1 MTSVPSQ
8 TWKMIQKYAAEG
20 LESIEAHS
28 EEILRNLSPDEE
40 KHDPIQHRD
49 WRCILLVYS
58 LSRELKLF
66 DVMKAQLCAA
76 EGKKGLVQEPAIQ
89 LLEVGPGLQLCVHHK
104 KDPEKC
110 FVGTLTREAS
120 KDNYA
125 SLSEYVKCWE
135 PLILSESALTSVKES
150 ELLLVRDANLQ
161 WPRFQFCTSSSGTSY
176 YRMTECSDD
185 LEKSGVLLALPTEF
199 MQSSY
204 NFFKMS
210 EGDLVC
216 IRLTSSDGLTRYVL
230 HMVISKVKIFD
241 GTAPTAKVYMKFVQE
256 KANYISEQVHH
267 VITNGQASYEIQLIH
282 SSLPQRCVH
291 HRLVV

>member
-1 MTSVPSQ
+1 MKPTARKSSVIFPLTKKNTTQFNTGTGGVFSWC
-8 TWKMIQKYAAEG
+8 TASVGK
-20 LESIEAHS
+20 
-28 EEILRNLSPDEE
+28 
-40 KHDPIQHRD
+40 
-49 WRCILLVYS
+49 
-58 LSRELKLF
+58 LKLF

-76 EGKKGLVQEPAIQ
+76 EGKKGLVQEAAIQ

-110 FVGTLTREAS
+110 FVGTLTQEAS

-185 LEKSGVLLALPTEF
+185 PEKSGVLLALPTEF

-204 NFFKMS
+204 NYFKMS
-210 EGDLVC
+210 EGDLMC

-230 HMVISKVKIFD
+230 HMVISKVKKFD
-241 GTAPTAKVYMKFVQE
+241 GTSPRAEVYMKFVQE

-291 HRLVV
+291 YQLVV